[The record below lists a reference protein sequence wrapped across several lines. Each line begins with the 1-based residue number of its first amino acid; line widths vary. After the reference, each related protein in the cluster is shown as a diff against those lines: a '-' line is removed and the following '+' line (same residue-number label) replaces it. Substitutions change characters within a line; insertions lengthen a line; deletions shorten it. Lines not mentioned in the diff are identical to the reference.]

1 DAIAVKLGQDTLTY
15 GELARKSNQVAR
27 YLAEQNYALN
37 SYIGVWAE
45 RRIETIV
52 NMVAILK
59 AGHAYIP
66 VNPEH
71 PEERI
76 KYIVEH
82 SDIKLMIHPDL
93 YETENLS
100 TYNDGALEL
109 LEGCQQDR
117 AYAIYT
123 SGSTGHPKGVVITHE
138 AVVNTLLDINEKFQ
152 VNSEDKII
160 ALSSMSFDLSVY
172 DIFGALI
179 SGAQLVLIP
188 DLLDMASIHQIMI
201 EEEITIWNSVPAIMD
216 MYLESTKQDTVHSTS
231 AERLRMVMLSGDWI
245 SLGLPAKIKTRM
257 PKAQVIGL
265 GGATEGSIWSIY
277 FPITEVKPE
286 WKSIPYGYPLKN
298 QQIYVLD
305 ECGEEC
311 PVGVPGELHIGG
323 KGVAAGYL
331 NEEEK
336 TKAAFI
342 NHRLGYLYKT
352 GDYGVMRPEGYVDF
366 LGRKDSQVKI
376 RGHRVELGEIEH
388 CINHLP
394 HIQQSV
400 VADYSD
406 SHGEKQLCGYIV
418 ADETVEL
425 AEIKRELAKHLPDY
439 MIPAQFI
446 QVDEI
451 PLSANGK
458 VDRKLLPNPEQFIE
472 ETKMIRGY
480 EAPKTQTE
488 KLVVEAFEHVLVME
502 RVSVNDNF
510 FDLGG

>member
-1 DAIAVKLGQDTLTY
+1 
-15 GELARKSNQVAR
+15 
-27 YLAEQNYALN
+27 
-37 SYIGVWAE
+37 
-45 RRIETIV
+45 
-52 NMVAILK
+52 
-59 AGHAYIP
+59 
-66 VNPEH
+66 
-71 PEERI
+71 
-76 KYIVEH
+76 
-82 SDIKLMIHPDL
+82 
-93 YETENLS
+93 
-100 TYNDGALEL
+100 
-109 LEGCQQDR
+109 
-117 AYAIYT
+117 
-123 SGSTGHPKGVVITHE
+123 
-138 AVVNTLLDINEKFQ
+138 
-152 VNSEDKII
+152 
-160 ALSSMSFDLSVY
+160 
-172 DIFGALI
+172 
-179 SGAQLVLIP
+179 
-188 DLLDMASIHQIMI
+188 
-201 EEEITIWNSVPAIMD
+201 
-216 MYLESTKQDTVHSTS
+216 
-231 AERLRMVMLSGDWI
+231 
-245 SLGLPAKIKTRM
+245 
-257 PKAQVIGL
+257 
-265 GGATEGSIWSIY
+265 
-277 FPITEVKPE
+277 
-286 WKSIPYGYPLKN
+286 YPLKN

-323 KGVAAGYL
+323 KGVAVGYL

-352 GDYGVMRPEGYVDF
+352 GDYGVMRPEGYVEF

-394 HIQQSV
+394 RIHQSV

-488 KLVVEAFEHVLVME
+488 KLVVEAFEHVLGME
-502 RVSVNDNF
+502 RVSVND
-510 FDLGG
+510 

>member
-1 DAIAVKLGQDTLTY
+1 
-15 GELARKSNQVAR
+15 
-27 YLAEQNYALN
+27 
-37 SYIGVWAE
+37 
-45 RRIETIV
+45 
-52 NMVAILK
+52 M
-59 AGHAYIP
+59 
-66 VNPEH
+66 
-71 PEERI
+71 
-76 KYIVEH
+76 
-82 SDIKLMIHPDL
+82 
-93 YETENLS
+93 
-100 TYNDGALEL
+100 
-109 LEGCQQDR
+109 
-117 AYAIYT
+117 
-123 SGSTGHPKGVVITHE
+123 
-138 AVVNTLLDINEKFQ
+138 
-152 VNSEDKII
+152 
-160 ALSSMSFDLSVY
+160 
-172 DIFGALI
+172 
-179 SGAQLVLIP
+179 
-188 DLLDMASIHQIMI
+188 
-201 EEEITIWNSVPAIMD
+201 
-216 MYLESTKQDTVHSTS
+216 
-231 AERLRMVMLSGDWI
+231 
-245 SLGLPAKIKTRM
+245 
-257 PKAQVIGL
+257 
-265 GGATEGSIWSIY
+265 
-277 FPITEVKPE
+277 
-286 WKSIPYGYPLKN
+286 KN

-305 ECGEEC
+305 DCGEEC

-352 GDYGVMRPEGYVDF
+352 GDYGVMRQEGYVDF

-394 HIQQSV
+394 NIHQSV

-425 AEIKRELAKHLPDY
+425 AEIKRELAKYLPDY

-458 VDRKLLPNPEQFIE
+458 VDRKLLPNPEKYIE
-472 ETKMIRGY
+472 ESKMIRGY

-488 KLVVEAFEHVLVME
+488 KLVVEAFEHVLGME

-510 FDLGG
+510 FDLGGDSIKAIHILNKIREAGYDSSMRNLLMERTPKLIAMNLSTKKEIIPAEQGEISGEISLTPIQNYFFAQNMMNPEHFNVCQVFKVREKLNVLALQKALSALVQHHDMLRATYKDKKQVIGKVEDKKWYGFTTIACESEEIQEKIKTTKVKMDLAEGHYCRLFYLVRRSKII